1 VSALPANRNGAWDSV
16 LAATLVT
23 YGVRRV
29 LLCPGGRAAMLSMTL
44 HRTPAIDCILHV
56 DERSAGFLALGMMLV
71 DGAPAAVCT
80 TSGTAVANVLPAM
93 AEAEARGLPL
103 VLLTCDRPQAGRLP
117 GEPQWMPHVPLCA
130 PLARSQLALP
140 DPLDGRMTLAELR
153 DRLAAALAQGVG
165 GERPGP
171 VHINIPQW
179 GVYCS
184 TEDDPASDEAPPV
197 IPAPPP
203 AYSPQRRLADVAAV
217 KEAVRRSGVR
227 KGARGLVLAC
237 EDQPLPLAAVL
248 ELLDATGYPLI
259 ADIGS
264 GLRQFDLPGALTTA
278 DALAEGG
285 ALDIEDAEILIRLGG
300 APVCPGLLR
309 AVKRLKCPVIRIARH
324 DPGADF
330 LSPGAVGLRPP
341 SPAALTALAATLG
354 KGDMPWAQSLR
365 QAEIVAAA
373 ARDVV
378 LATAAWGE
386 MAAAGQICAAPGFA
400 ALHCANSLSVR
411 HAGLVMPAGGGAA
424 RVFTAR
430 GVNGIDGTLGL
441 VLGEALAG
449 TGRMLA
455 LIGDQAF
462 VHDLPALANPLW
474 RQVRGALCV
483 MNNAGGGIF
492 ELTAARR
499 IDGYEMTMR
508 NTPAVAFDGV
518 ARAFGLVH
526 RPCADVAA
534 LDAAL
539 AEAAQADAL
548 SLIEIRT
555 PAGTP
560 TRDLPS
566 LVGAMA
572 ASVRAACSLYH
583 TEAWATPLLALSAS
597 PAAS

>member
-1 VSALPANRNGAWDSV
+1 MSALPANRNGLWDSV
-16 LAATLVT
+16 LADALVAC
-23 YGVRRV
+23 GVRRV
-29 LLCPGGRAAMLSMTL
+29 LLCPGGRAALLAMTL
-44 HRTPAIDCILHV
+44 HRNPAIACILHV
-56 DERSAGFLALGMMLV
+56 DERSAGFLALGMMLA

-80 TSGTAVANVLPAM
+80 TSGTAVANLLPAM
-93 AEAEARGLPL
+93 AEAQARGLPL

-117 GEPQWMPHVPLCA
+117 GEPQWLPQVPLCA

-140 DPLDGRMTLAELR
+140 DPLDGTMTLAELR
-153 DRLAAALAQGVG
+153 DRVVAALAQGID
-165 GERPGP
+165 GERRGP

-179 GVYCS
+179 GAYCS
-184 TEDDPASDEAPPV
+184 TEEDPSGDV
-197 IPAPPP
+197 IAPPP
-203 AYSPQRRLADVAAV
+203 APRPARSLWWHLADVADVTAAV
-217 KEAVRRSGVR
+217 GRCAVR
-227 KGARGLVLAC
+227 KGARGVLLAC
-237 EDQPLPLAAVL
+237 EDQPLPVAAVA

-264 GLRQFDLPGALTTA
+264 GLRHFNLPGTLTTA
-278 DALAEGG
+278 DALAEDG
-285 ALDIEDAEILIRLGG
+285 ALDLDGAEIVIRLGG
-300 APVCPGLLR
+300 TPVCPGLVR
-309 AVKRLKCPVIRIARH
+309 AVKRLRCPVIRIARH

-330 LSPGAVGLRPP
+330 PSPHAIGLRPLAP
-341 SPAALTALAATLG
+341 EAVTALAAALG
-354 KGDMPWAQSLR
+354 KGDAQWARALGK
-365 QAEIVAAA
+365 AETVAAA
-373 ARDVV
+373 TRDIV
-378 LATAAWGE
+378 LAAAPWGE
-386 MAAAGQICAAPGFA
+386 MAAVGRICTAPGFA

-411 HAGLVMPAGGGAA
+411 HAGLLMPAGQGAA

-462 VHDLPALANPLW
+462 VHDLPALSNPLW

-499 IDGYEMTMR
+499 IDRYEMTMR
-508 NTPAVAFDGV
+508 NAPAIEFEGV

-526 RPCADVAA
+526 RPCRDGAT

-539 AEAAQADAL
+539 AEAAAVDAL
-548 SLIEIRT
+548 CLIEIRP

-560 TRDLPS
+560 TRDLPR

-572 ASVRAACSLYH
+572 ASVRAAH
-583 TEAWATPLLALSAS
+583 LLERRGVFA
-597 PAAS
+597 

>member
-1 VSALPANRNGAWDSV
+1 
-16 LAATLVT
+16 
-23 YGVRRV
+23 
-29 LLCPGGRAAMLSMTL
+29 MTL

>member
-1 VSALPANRNGAWDSV
+1 VSALPGNRNGVWDSV
-16 LAATLVT
+16 LAATLVA

-56 DERSAGFLALGMMLV
+56 DERSAGFLALGMMLA

-80 TSGTAVANVLPAM
+80 TSGTAVANLLPAM
-93 AEAEARGLPL
+93 AEAQARGLPL

-117 GEPQWMPHVPLCA
+117 GEPQWMPQVPLCA

-140 DPLDGRMTLAELR
+140 DPLDGTMTLAELQH
-153 DRLAAALAQGVG
+153 RLAAALAHGIG

-179 GVYCS
+179 GGYCA
-184 TEDDPASDEAPPV
+184 TEDDPAGDVTA
-197 IPAPPP
+197 PAPLP
-203 AYSPQRRLADVAAV
+203 AYLPQRRLADVAEV
-217 KEAVRRSGVR
+217 TDAVRRSGVR

-237 EDQPLPLAAVL
+237 EDQPLPVAAVR

-264 GLRQFDLPGALTTA
+264 GLRHFDLPGMLTTA

-285 ALDIEDAEILIRLGG
+285 ALDLERAEILIRLGG

-309 AVKRLKCPVIRIARH
+309 VVKRLKCPVIRIARH

-330 LSPGAVGLRPP
+330 LSPDAIGLRPP
-341 SPAALTALAATLG
+341 TPAALAALAAALG
-354 KGDMPWAQSLR
+354 GGDVQWAAGLR
-365 QAEIVAAA
+365 QAETVAAA
-373 ARDVV
+373 TRDIV
-378 LATAAWGE
+378 LAAAAWGE
-386 MAAAGQICAAPGFA
+386 MAAAGRICAAPGFA

-411 HAGLVMPAGGGAA
+411 QAGLLMPAGRGAV

-449 TGRMLA
+449 RGRMLA

-508 NTPAVAFDGV
+508 NAPAVAFDGV

-526 RPCADVAA
+526 RPCGNIAA

-539 AEAAQADAL
+539 AEAAHADAL

-560 TRDLPS
+560 TRDLPL
-566 LVGAMA
+566 LVEAMA
-572 ASVRAACSLYH
+572 ASVRAAGL
-583 TEAWATPLLALSAS
+583 P
-597 PAAS
+597 